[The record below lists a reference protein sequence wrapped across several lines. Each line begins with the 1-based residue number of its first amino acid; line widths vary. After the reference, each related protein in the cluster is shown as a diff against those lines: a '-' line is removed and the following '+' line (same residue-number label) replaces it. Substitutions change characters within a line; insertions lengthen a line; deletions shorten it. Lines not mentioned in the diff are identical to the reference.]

1 MASRQRPSCSDWKS
15 LCNERSSL
23 VERRP
28 FNGLR
33 GLYWFLRVDVGGS
46 HVSAALCALDDLR
59 LSQLTSAP
67 LAGVS
72 SFEGFVDLVYLLGR
86 EVAST
91 PGRLVGASFAVPGP
105 FDCVAGISLME
116 HKLQWL
122 YGKDLRRAL
131 AARFGWAPG
140 RVAIFE

>member
-1 MASRQRPSCSDWKS
+1 MGSPEST
-15 LCNERSSL
+15 
-23 VERRP
+23 
-28 FNGLR
+28 GL
-33 GLYWFLRVDVGGS
+33 LTVDVGGS

-86 EVAST
+86 EVASA
-91 PGRLVGASFAVPGP
+91 PGRLGGAALAVPGP
-105 FDCVAGISLME
+105 FDCAAGVSLME

-122 YGKDLRRAL
+122 YGKDLRSAL
-131 AARFGWAPG
+131 AVRFGWDPKQL
-140 RVAIFE
+140 RFE